1 MRAYNTKQRK
11 TLLDFFESRA
21 DKTVSACE
29 VAENLRD
36 SGISR
41 SAVYRNL
48 AALEKDG
55 KIRRVVKVGER
66 VAYYQYAAHEHC
78 KNKIH
83 ISCMKCGKTKH
94 ISSEM
99 ANIIAKNIILED
111 EFVIDKEETV
121 LYGICKDC
129 RAS

>member
-1 MRAYNTKQRK
+1 MQVYNTKQRK
-11 TLLDFFESRA
+11 VLLDYFESRA
-21 DKTVSACE
+21 DETVSAGE
-29 VAENLRD
+29 VIAELEK

-48 AALEKDG
+48 SDLENDG

-66 VAYYQYAAHEHC
+66 GAYYQYAAHEHC

-83 ISCMKCGKTKH
+83 ISCMKCGKTRH
-94 ISSEM
+94 ISSDM
-99 ANIIAKNIILED
+99 ANMIVKKVESED
-111 EFVIDKEETV
+111 EFFIDKEETV

-129 RAS
+129 RG